1 MLKHRLFIKTLLMF
15 MLLAVLALF
24 AGCQKRDDPNAFH
37 IFYLNEE
44 GNGITARRYDL
55 EGGSQDEQI
64 QELIRMLSEDTGSVE
79 YIQPVSPEIRIE
91 KYEVNDGILQLYFSK
106 EYLNMNNVQEVL
118 CRGAV
123 ARTFL
128 QVEGI
133 DGVTFFVDHTA
144 LVNADGTIVGTM
156 RGDSFIDNPGKEIQ
170 NIQETE
176 ITLYFA
182 SSDGKGLVK
191 EVQKVYY
198 NSNMSVE
205 KLVLERLL
213 KGPKSENA
221 QGTIPE
227 GTQLINVS
235 VMDGICLVNFDNGFL
250 NYNFDIEEDV
260 VIYSIVDSLTEL
272 PTVNTVQISINGD
285 TSQVYREKMSLSDRY
300 ERNLDL
306 VTEENEKMEVVD
318 ETPPK
323 GGAINNKDE

>member
-1 MLKHRLFIKTLLMF
+1 MKHRLYIKVLLMF
-15 MLLAVLALF
+15 MLLAGLALF

-37 IFYLNEE
+37 IFYINEE
-44 GNGITARRYDL
+44 GNGITARKYDL
-55 EGGSQDEQI
+55 EGSSRDDQI
-64 QELIRMLSEDTGSVE
+64 QELIQMLSEDTGSVD
-79 YIQPVSPEIRIE
+79 YIQPVPSEVNIE
-91 KYEVNDGILQLYFSK
+91 KYEVNNGILQLYFSK
-106 EYLNMNNVQEVL
+106 EYLNMNNVQEAL

-128 QVEGI
+128 QVKEI
-133 DGVTFFVDHTA
+133 DGITFFVDNAA
-144 LVNADGTIVGTM
+144 LTDADGMIVGTM
-156 RGDSFIDNPGKEIQ
+156 RRDSFIDNPGEEIR

-182 SSDGKGLVK
+182 SSDGKSLVK

-213 KGPKSENA
+213 KGTKSENA

-250 NYNFDIEEDV
+250 NYNFDIEEEV
-260 VIYSIVDSLTEL
+260 VIYSIVNSLTEL
-272 PTVNTVQISINGD
+272 PAVNTVQISVNGD

-306 VTEENEKMEVVD
+306 VTEENEKMEVVVD
-318 ETPPK
+318 EAPPK

>member
-1 MLKHRLFIKTLLMF
+1 MKHRLFIITLLMF
-15 MLLAVLALF
+15 MLLAGAVLL
-24 AGCQKRDDPNAFH
+24 AGCQKREDPNAFQM
-37 IFYLNEE
+37 FYLNEE
-44 GNGITARRYDL
+44 GNGLTARKYEL
-55 EGGSQDEQI
+55 EGSNQDEQI
-64 QELIRMLSEDTGSVE
+64 QELIQMLSVDTGSVE
-79 YIQPVSPEIRIE
+79 YIQPVPAEVSIE
-91 KYEVNDGILQLYFSK
+91 NYEVKNGILQLSFSK
-106 EYLNMNNVQEVL
+106 EYSDMSNVQEVL

-123 ARTFL
+123 AKTFL
-128 QVEGI
+128 QLEGI
-133 DGVTFFVDHTA
+133 DGIVFFVDDIA
-144 LVNADGTIVGTM
+144 LTDADGQIIGIM
-156 RGDSFIDNPGKEIQ
+156 GRDSFIDNPGEEIQ

-198 NSNMSVE
+198 SSNMSVE

-213 KGPKSENA
+213 KAPKSENA
-221 QGTIPE
+221 QRTIPE

-250 NYNFDIEEDV
+250 NYNFDIAEDV

-272 PTVNTVQISINGD
+272 PTVNTVQISVNGD
-285 TSQVYREKMSLSDRY
+285 TSQIYREKFSLSDRY

-306 VTEENEKMEVVD
+306 VTEENEKVEVVD
-318 ETPPK
+318 EAAPK